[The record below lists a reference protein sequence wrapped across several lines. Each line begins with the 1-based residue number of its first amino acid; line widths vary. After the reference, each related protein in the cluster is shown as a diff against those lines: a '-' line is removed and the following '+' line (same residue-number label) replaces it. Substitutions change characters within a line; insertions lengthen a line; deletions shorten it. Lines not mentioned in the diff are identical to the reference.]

1 MRMRPLFVAKFL
13 VVLGIVM
20 AVAAAAQ
27 QASNSSSSKTPKA
40 AKSPV
45 HEIELP
51 QYPPDLPDGPNR
63 AAFDQ
68 KCLLCHSA
76 RYVTMQPRFP
86 KAAWEKTVKKMADVY
101 GAPITPAEQQ
111 QVVEYLVA
119 IRGPEAGK

>member
-1 MRMRPLFVAKFL
+1 MRTRALFVAKL
-13 VVLGIVM
+13 LIVFGVAM
-20 AVAAAAQ
+20 TVAAAAQ
-27 QASNSSSSKTPKA
+27 QPSRPSAKASMA
-40 AKSPV
+40 AKGPV

-51 QYPPDLPDGPNR
+51 QYPPDLPDGPNK

-86 KAAWEKTVKKMADVY
+86 KAAWEKTVKKMVDAY
-101 GAPITPAEQQ
+101 GAPISPAEQQ

-119 IRGPEAGK
+119 IRGPEGK